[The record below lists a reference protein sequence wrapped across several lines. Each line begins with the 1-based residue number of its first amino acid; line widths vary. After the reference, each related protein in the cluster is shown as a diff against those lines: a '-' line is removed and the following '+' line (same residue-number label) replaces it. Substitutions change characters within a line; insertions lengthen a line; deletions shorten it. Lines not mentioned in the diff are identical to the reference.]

1 MTYSEL
7 DELVPLRDP
16 AALPRVMNRRDAL
29 AWGMSRHTIDRRVA
43 SGQWRRVLPRTYL
56 TVDTFTWPDRLA
68 AAISFAGPG
77 GLLSGAAVLSD
88 AGFRAVR
95 RPETVLVLVP
105 HRRGA
110 RSTAWVRIRRT
121 RRLPEPALQPGPP
134 RVPFARAVAD
144 YALQL
149 RWLDDVRA
157 VVAEAARRGLCSV
170 DEVAVELDAGPRHGS
185 ALLRRALADVAGGAW
200 SAPEARAARL
210 LRAAGIPPFE
220 QNTRIELPGGR
231 HYVVDFLWRE
241 LHAILEIDSVEHHLD
256 PADWAATMDRHLAL
270 ETLGFSVAHRPP
282 SAVRDHPQR
291 FVHEISAWLASR
303 AALLAPPL
311 R

>member
-1 MTYSEL
+1 
-7 DELVPLRDP
+7 
-16 AALPRVMNRRDAL
+16 
-29 AWGMSRHTIDRRVA
+29 
-43 SGQWRRVLPRTYL
+43 
-56 TVDTFTWPDRLA
+56 
-68 AAISFAGPG
+68 
-77 GLLSGAAVLSD
+77 
-88 AGFRAVR
+88 
-95 RPETVLVLVP
+95 
-105 HRRGA
+105 
-110 RSTAWVRIRRT
+110 
-121 RRLPEPALQPGPP
+121 
-134 RVPFARAVAD
+134 VAD